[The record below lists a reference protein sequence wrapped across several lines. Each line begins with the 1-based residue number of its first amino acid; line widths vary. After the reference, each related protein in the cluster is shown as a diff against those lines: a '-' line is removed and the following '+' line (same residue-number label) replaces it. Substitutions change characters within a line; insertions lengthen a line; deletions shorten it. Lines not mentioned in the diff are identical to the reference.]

1 MERSDTSDKPA
12 MSDRSDTS
20 GLPALSVAETAVLLD
35 VNERTVRRYIEKGK
49 LAAER
54 VETDRHTIELRVTG
68 AAIADYQG
76 RRGAVEHEAHRVD
89 TLADTVSDVAAP
101 LSGTLSGRSGD
112 LPALVSA
119 ISDRLEEQY
128 HAPRQ

>member
-68 AAIADYQG
+68 AAIANYQG
-76 RRGAVEHEAHRVD
+76 RCGAVEHEAHRVD
-89 TLADTVSDVAAP
+89 TPGGHRVRR
-101 LSGTLSGRSGD
+101 GRASVRSVRG
-112 LPALVSA
+112 PARPGVC
-119 ISDRLEEQY
+119 DQ
-128 HAPRQ
+128 

>member
-89 TLADTVSDVAAP
+89 TPGGHRVRR
-101 LSGTLSGRSGD
+101 GRASVRRPVRSVRG
-112 LPALVSA
+112 PARPGVC
-119 ISDRLEEQY
+119 DQ
-128 HAPRQ
+128 